1 MIYALIALAFFL
13 IASYTDLKK
22 REVPELLTT
31 SLIALGIGLHAID
44 SIVSSSTAP
53 IAASLYMTILAFAF
67 SYFLY
72 KIGAWAG
79 GDVKL
84 FTGLGAILPTYGNLN
99 YFPFLIFAVS
109 FLAALPFIILYI
121 GYFFVTVKKL
131 REIIKPILVSDLK
144 KTLISAIF
152 FVSAALAGYLI
163 TNQIALVESF
173 LFLFLA
179 SFIMLFGIHAF
190 GIAKEKIL
198 RKTIAVK
205 NLEEGMIPAE
215 DVVIGKTKIAD
226 SRLARGLT
234 WSEIKGLK
242 KVRKSIKIKLSI
254 PFVPILTLGMILL
267 LLLEKVIK

>member
-1 MIYALIALAFFL
+1 
-13 IASYTDLKK
+13 
-22 REVPELLTT
+22 
-31 SLIALGIGLHAID
+31 
-44 SIVSSSTAP
+44 
-53 IAASLYMTILAFAF
+53 
-67 SYFLY
+67 
-72 KIGAWAG
+72 
-79 GDVKL
+79 
-84 FTGLGAILPTYGNLN
+84 
-99 YFPFLIFAVS
+99 
-109 FLAALPFIILYI
+109 
-121 GYFFVTVKKL
+121 
-131 REIIKPILVSDLK
+131 
-144 KTLISAIF
+144 
-152 FVSAALAGYLI
+152 
-163 TNQIALVESF
+163 
-173 LFLFLA
+173 
-179 SFIMLFGIHAF
+179 MLFGIHAF